1 MLLVSLPLCTFVLYH
16 TRETNYEVEGV
27 IHVEDVAEGQI
38 HGAAVPKGHH
48 VEAIR
53 ANAGQSEEKRDM
65 KDGAIVN
72 SV

>member
-27 IHVEDVAEGQI
+27 IHVEDVGEDQI
-38 HGAAVPKGHH
+38 HGAALPKGHR
-48 VEAIR
+48 VDAVYV
-53 ANAGQSEEKRDM
+53 NAGQIEEKRDV
-65 KDGAIVN
+65 KDGAIAP